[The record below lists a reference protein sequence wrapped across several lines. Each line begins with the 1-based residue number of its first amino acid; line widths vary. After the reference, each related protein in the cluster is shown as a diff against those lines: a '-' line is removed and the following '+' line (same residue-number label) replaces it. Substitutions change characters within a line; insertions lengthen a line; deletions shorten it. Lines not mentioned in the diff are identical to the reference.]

1 MICHH
6 LRKLHDLFYAIYRR
20 SINKIKWDK
29 VRPPLQNRHQKF
41 KTLLLTVVN
50 KFTGLWRGKMKANSH
65 WSFYWKKLCE
75 IRMQIRISWYRLL
88 GIFLSNVQVRI
99 VTLKRILSTRIR
111 FHRDWLGSLRGR
123 ILQSTLRR
131 IPFKRLRI
139 HRIRK
144 TLFWQRL
151 EIFTGKILTWECSIT
166 FRWITCGFKSR
177 NKSSHLGLQKVKS
190 A

>member
-20 SINKIKWDK
+20 SIRKIKWDK
-29 VRPPLQNRHQKF
+29 VRPPLQNLHQKC
-41 KTLLLTVVN
+41 KTLLQTVVN
-50 KFTGLWRGKMKANSH
+50 KFTGRLRGKMKANSH
-65 WSFYWKKLCE
+65 WSFYWKKLWE

-123 ILQSTLRR
+123 ILQSTLKR
-131 IPFKRLRI
+131 IPFKKSRI

-144 TLFWQRL
+144 TLYWQRL
-151 EIFTGKILTWECSIT
+151 GIFIGKILTCECSII
-166 FRWITCGFKSR
+166 FRWIMSVFKSR
-177 NKSSHLGLQKVKS
+177 KSHLGLQKVRF